1 MYTDPGI
8 LTMVIAAAVGA
19 VFAIP
24 AYLVIYRKKI
34 GDWLKRR
41 KDDKRPGEL

>member
-8 LTMVIAAAVGA
+8 VSMVVAAAVGA
-19 VFAIP
+19 VIAVP
-24 AYLVIYRKKI
+24 VYLAIYRKKI